1 METLNICPTGN
12 LPTIKDRA
20 AHPEKY
26 FTSMYNALKEIE
38 AANTDLTVGA
48 DEIQTEVTKTWC
60 FSICRSFPEWRLLS
74 RRRRSR
80 VIRSLQQSINHKT
93 TLNVTAFGSESRPK
107 LQQIVNDTIRRIDN
121 SRKYKES
128 QAGVQRNDCFVPDS
142 YTYIKAEK
150 LFVPLPQYSM
160 CHKYVTIDQQTLAYL
175 LHGTSLEKRKPQ
187 NVVEVA
193 NFFAQVFKVP
203 IPTFADMESDAAK
216 IFTNIVRTDGVAID
230 FLYVKKQ
237 GKERHYRI

>member
-1 METLNICPTGN
+1 
-12 LPTIKDRA
+12 
-20 AHPEKY
+20 
-26 FTSMYNALKEIE
+26 
-38 AANTDLTVGA
+38 
-48 DEIQTEVTKTWC
+48 
-60 FSICRSFPEWRLLS
+60 
-74 RRRRSR
+74 
-80 VIRSLQQSINHKT
+80 
-93 TLNVTAFGSESRPK
+93 
-107 LQQIVNDTIRRIDN
+107 
-121 SRKYKES
+121 
-128 QAGVQRNDCFVPDS
+128 
-142 YTYIKAEK
+142 
-150 LFVPLPQYSM
+150 M